1 MLYST
6 DTTFPYWY
14 RYCYRTCN
22 RHFAFHKEST
32 RTMTRRGNKCFLIV
46 PVIIFVIVGAAFFV
60 LDNPIALAMPGHPL
74 AIIRRV
80 AYYST
85 NAAMNS
91 SADIITV
98 CQGPRCVGHFERFRS
113 SANAH
118 GFGVYNVE
126 FEGKF
131 TWPKLASAYSQMALS
146 RRSNTSLLIYAD
158 SSDVLVQEC
167 ADELFRRYTAVTS
180 ARHHSIL
187 VGTEFHCSNKNKC
200 HPLLHQKPSFAM
212 RVRTSE
218 PRYING
224 GFVMG
229 TAEATAVAWR
239 EIAER
244 FHDTQLGWGTYADE
258 HPELVAVDWD
268 QLVVASNT
276 AQEWQQYFRHV
287 PSVGIVHKPS
297 SPVNATTVEATHEL
311 LTMRP
316 VFLHVLCHTCT
327 ESHPVG
333 KGGPA
338 AYGNISMWVQ
348 NSSTRC

>member
-1 MLYST
+1 
-6 DTTFPYWY
+6 
-14 RYCYRTCN
+14 
-22 RHFAFHKEST
+22 
-32 RTMTRRGNKCFLIV
+32 MTRRSNKCLLII

-60 LDNPIALAMPGHPL
+60 LDDPIALALPGHSL

-80 AYYST
+80 TYYPT

-91 SADIITV
+91 RADVITV

-113 SANAH
+113 SANAR

-146 RRSNTSLLIYAD
+146 QRSNTSLVIYAD

-180 ARHHSIL
+180 AHHRSIL

-200 HPLLHQKPSFAM
+200 HPLLHQKPPFAM

-244 FHDTQLGWGTYADE
+244 FQDTQLGWGTYADE

-297 SPVNATTVEATHEL
+297 SPVNATTVEAGHEL

-327 ESHPVG
+327 ETHLVG